1 LLTLSG
7 KAFTGNILGEGTPR
21 GSMVSSLYHE
31 VNNVINRITM
41 LSSMWTIVKLQYGA
55 IAKNVEIKIL
65 IDYTYCDL
73 NISWVELILYAYY
86 GVNFIT

>member
-1 LLTLSG
+1 
-7 KAFTGNILGEGTPR
+7 
-21 GSMVSSLYHE
+21 
-31 VNNVINRITM
+31 M